1 MNARAPQCGALVLL
15 LLVIVSCASRHP
27 ERNVGPG
34 GRVTLTYWSATN
46 AQELEFANKVSVEW
60 NARHPEVQIKV
71 EPVPSGQSSEE
82 VILAAIASGTTP
94 DIYANVFPGAMQ
106 DLLDAQGLV
115 QLDAYPDFFD
125 VLHERMMPELSNQ
138 YRSSDGHFYQ
148 VPWKSNPIMVLYNT
162 RMLREAGVS
171 SLPTTY
177 SEFLSTAARV
187 TRDRDGDGQIDQW
200 MLTIDYLP
208 IWYKRLFD
216 FLPLYLA
223 ASNGQNLL
231 EGRQVRFDNESSV
244 ASFRF
249 LHECFARGYAPR
261 QTFQG
266 DVFLDGRVAAKF
278 VGPNNIGHL
287 ERYRPADFEYDYGPI
302 PRPDA
307 ATGQPVSYADPKS
320 IVIFKTCQH
329 PREAWEFIKFTIS
342 KQNDLQLLELT
353 SQLPIRAGL
362 LEDQKFADYFRRNP
376 KLVKFA
382 AQVTTARS
390 IDSVAELKEIL
401 DVIAQEVE
409 ASVVF
414 DLKPPEQSVH
424 DAARRS
430 QQILDAQ

>member
-1 MNARAPQCGALVLL
+1 
-15 LLVIVSCASRHP
+15 
-27 ERNVGPG
+27 
-34 GRVTLTYWSATN
+34 
-46 AQELEFANKVSVEW
+46 
-60 NARHPEVQIKV
+60 
-71 EPVPSGQSSEE
+71 
-82 VILAAIASGTTP
+82 
-94 DIYANVFPGAMQ
+94 
-106 DLLDAQGLV
+106 
-115 QLDAYPDFFD
+115 
-125 VLHERMMPELSNQ
+125 
-138 YRSSDGHFYQ
+138 
-148 VPWKSNPIMVLYNT
+148 
-162 RMLREAGVS
+162 
-171 SLPTTY
+171 
-177 SEFLSTAARV
+177 
-187 TRDRDGDGQIDQW
+187 

-208 IWYKRLFD
+208 LWYKRLFD

-231 EGRQVRFDNESSV
+231 EGRRVRFDNESSV
-244 ASFRF
+244 AAFRF

-266 DVFLDGRVAAKF
+266 DALLDGRVAARF
-278 VGPNNIGHL
+278 VGPNSIGHL

-329 PREAWEFIKFTIS
+329 PREAWEFIKFIIS
-342 KQNDLQLLELT
+342 RQNDLQLMELS

-362 LEDQKFADYFRRNP
+362 LEDQTFADYFKRNP

-401 DVIAQEVE
+401 DIIAQEVE

-430 QQILDAQ
+430 QQILDVQ